1 MLRRAA
7 EILGQASGLAG
18 AGLAAAC
25 CIGIPAVL
33 SAAGAVGLGFLIHD
47 AYLFPIFAGFV
58 GLGLWLLH
66 RSTRRHGDRRP
77 FRLALAGG
85 LVALSG
91 LWLLVT
97 GILPTGII
105 LYAGLA
111 ILVAGNLWDF
121 VNGRHQRNG
130 LTPEPKSASGL
141 AGGSA
146 PLRGL
151 DPARRA
157 ALGASVAVAAGAVFY
172 GLYKSVDAVVP
183 EAAAG
188 AIACWGA
195 NTCKG
200 QTACATAFNAC
211 TGQNQCKGQGYIFLP
226 EKECY
231 AKGCVPLTGSE
242 GDPSRS

>member
-1 MLRRAA
+1 MP
-7 EILGQASGLAG
+7 Q
-18 AGLAAAC
+18 
-25 CIGIPAVL
+25 PAT
-33 SAAGAVGLGFLIHD
+33 SVGLGFLAHD

-66 RSTRRHGDRRP
+66 RSTRRHGDRCP

-85 LVALSG
+85 LVALGG

-97 GILPTGII
+97 GILPTGVI

-111 ILVAGNLWDF
+111 VLVAGNLWDF
-121 VNGRHQRNG
+121 VNGRRQRAG
-130 LTPEPKSASGL
+130 LTQVPESASP
-141 AGGSA
+141 

-157 ALGASVAVAAGAVFY
+157 ALVVSVAVAAGAVFY

-195 NTCKG
+195 NSCKG

-211 TGQNQCKGQGYIFLP
+211 TGQNQCKGQGYVFLP
-226 EKECY
+226 KKECY
-231 AKGCVPLTGSE
+231 AKGGVPLTGSE